1 MSDRANRGSG
11 SHAAVFLPAS
21 EPRRRIYSL
30 VVHGREIFL
39 HTGTHTLGR
48 ALTCDIVVND
58 RLVSREHARIVV
70 RDNSAMLV
78 DLGSTNG
85 VYLNEVRIEGAAALH
100 DGDLIVIGTKEL
112 TVRAVVSDDQRT
124 TSPDESGVRS
134 EEEISEVISRDTP
147 PSSGRIRMANADSG
161 PTEQADSARA
171 VARIGAIH
179 APDARSD
186 DAPRNTEKADAL
198 LVLGRLADRAMV
210 MGNYEGAELVLR
222 SHLEALLAAARSD
235 VAIPDAQRETACR
248 YALRLAD
255 ALRRPA
261 WVDYAVEMHL
271 IAGKPMSEWCTSR
284 MVLIVP
290 VVPGVDAEQLFFY
303 QQMLKGSLADLPPEE
318 RSRAEQIIA
327 LQPGR

>member
-1 MSDRANRGSG
+1 VS
-11 SHAAVFLPAS
+11 LPAS

-39 HTGTHTLGR
+39 HIGTHTLGR

-70 RDNSAMLV
+70 RDSSAMLV

-85 VYLNEVRIEGAAALH
+85 VYLNEVRVEGAAELH
-100 DGDLIVIGTKEL
+100 DGDIIVVGAQEL
-112 TVRAVVSDDQRT
+112 TVRAVVSDDQRAT
-124 TSPDESGVRS
+124 LPGESGVRLD
-134 EEEISEVISRDTP
+134 EEVSEVIARDTP
-147 PSSGRIRMANADSG
+147 PSSKRMRMALADSG
-161 PTEQADSARA
+161 PQELADTART
-171 VARIGAIH
+171 VAQIGSIRSL
-179 APDARSD
+179 DARSD

-198 LVLGRLADRAMV
+198 VVLGRLADRAMV
-210 MGNYEGAELVLR
+210 MGNYDGAERVLS

-255 ALRRPA
+255 ALHRPA
-261 WVDYAVEMHL
+261 WVDYVVEMHL
-271 IAGKPMSEWCTSR
+271 IAGKTMSEWCTTR
-284 MVLIVP
+284 MVLVTP
-290 VVPGVDAEQLFFY
+290 VVAGIDAEQLFFY
-303 QQMLKGSLADLPPEE
+303 QQMLKGSLSDLPPEE
-318 RSRAEQIIA
+318 RARAEQIIA